1 MIDQNQM
8 DRILVDQQLKNV
20 AKLLN
25 GKLIRKVFKD
35 SSGNQWRA
43 VIIEYPDPVGAD
55 EGRSGVRRDV
65 RGQEDE
71 IRPTEVDV
79 NSRFEQGL
87 CDWP

>member
-35 SSGNQWRA
+35 SSGNQFRA

-65 RGQEDE
+65 RGQEDTV
-71 IRPTEVDV
+71 RPAKVDID
-79 NSRFEQGL
+79 SRFDEGL
-87 CDWP
+87 RDWP

>member
-1 MIDQNQM
+1 MSNEATNKVIA
-8 DRILVDQQLKNV
+8 DQQVENI

-25 GKLIRKVFKD
+25 GRIIRRVSKD
-35 SSGNQWRA
+35 SSGAIWRSIT
-43 VIIEYPDPVGAD
+43 VEYAD
-55 EGRSGVRRDV
+55 TSGTDGERDGVRRDV